1 MKRNIYEIELE
12 IPNSGIFIMS
22 LENENLII
30 SLNVVKF
37 IEINAEKIATLDGK
51 LDAGELAKPLNPY
64 IIYKTLE
71 ENHKNNFNGV
81 KIIDKIEEENNIVYY
96 FNFGLTLNTFI
107 EQIKENIDETLLKK
121 INKMKNFISFC
132 CFSCEIA
139 GDTTSI
145 SLSELE
151 NLKNSYGYEGKNYKS
166 IFKKEVY
173 INYSCLERIVFS
185 NCEFKSKISLH
196 KIDNSHKIAFCNG
209 IDFANCIFEDD
220 VNFKRFV
227 SGTPLPDNKYYN
239 NERDTIFENCIFNKR
254 VDFHNSKFVNSV
266 YFTNSHFKDYVDFHA
281 CEFNKIACFYGVT
294 FDKAPNFSACYFKEP
309 KAVNLI
315 NVDIDKLDFKS
326 VEKYI
331 EDNYQDET
339 CENKQEITEEQRNN
353 NCKLKCAKHLKDS
366 FRVIK
371 DVLITQNNTL
381 EAQEWHKLELYAK
394 EKELEIQLSKNK
406 NDNLKKESKNQV
418 YNPKDYEKFNYS
430 KIIPLIIF
438 LLKIIGHLSV
448 NILIFVEL
456 VLVAPFFTIM
466 FYCVYVVFFIYKIL
480 TFILKSFYPLDIN
493 KFIIFWRIKFNKIKR
508 KLIVSGRKMLDFTLW
523 SDCVLLQVYR
533 NTSNHHTNFLKILN
547 FTILMISLYAFMGFV
562 FSKTI
567 NFILS
572 FNSVSI
578 IIASYIILL
587 VFALM
592 LVNVK
597 KQLYQYAVILIFML
611 CGAFT
616 ISMILFLS
624 SEYISIFCFLIYFL
638 GVLIFYLFFI
648 CKIKLFIFL
657 VRFFAYMIFIA
668 TIITKPQFINPFT
681 GVFSSDKLY
690 ESQFEKSLNDLNASA
705 IVNLASILQNDFNLH
720 LKDQNISFT
729 ELNSAKALIIAN
741 KEKLKEILSKV
752 YNDKYVSDYKKVL
765 NELEN
770 NTSNV
775 KNIIEEID
783 NKNNNSVVSAQLN
796 KFLKL
801 NFSQEIDI
809 LYAIKSNF
817 SISEKLSPEQMA
829 LFDQKDSQDKL
840 KSVLALLKFK
850 SSFEGILKI
859 INQDEITENTI
870 KSTGVLY
877 GIILLLC
884 IFSLQKTAR
893 KNSIVPS

>member
-1 MKRNIYEIELE
+1 
-12 IPNSGIFIMS
+12 
-22 LENENLII
+22 
-30 SLNVVKF
+30 
-37 IEINAEKIATLDGK
+37 
-51 LDAGELAKPLNPY
+51 
-64 IIYKTLE
+64 
-71 ENHKNNFNGV
+71 
-81 KIIDKIEEENNIVYY
+81 
-96 FNFGLTLNTFI
+96 
-107 EQIKENIDETLLKK
+107 
-121 INKMKNFISFC
+121 
-132 CFSCEIA
+132 
-139 GDTTSI
+139 
-145 SLSELE
+145 

-353 NCKLKCAKHLKDS
+353 NCKLKCAKNLKDS

-371 DVLITQNNTL
+371 DVLITQNNKL
-381 EAQEWHKLELYAK
+381 EVQEWHKLELYAK

-597 KQLYQYAVILIFML
+597 KQLYQYGFILIFML

-690 ESQFEKSLNDLNASA
+690 ESKFEKRLNDLNTSA
-705 IVNLASILQNDFNLH
+705 IMILTDISQDNFNLPS
-720 LKDQNISFT
+720 KDQNISLT

-840 KSVLALLKFK
+840 KSVLTLLKFK
-850 SSFEGILKI
+850 SSFEGILEV
-859 INQDEITENTI
+859 INQDEIIQNII
-870 KSTGVLY
+870 KSTSVLY
-877 GIILLLC
+877 SIILLLC